1 MQRENHQDYGVA
13 IQLGHQRSRIEG
25 AQCSSKL
32 SHLAFAHLASGRRNV
47 RTQALGLVARIGV
60 FPLSHALTAAFQKS
74 TMEDLS
80 NDCMTANC
88 FEAVWTMKRNCLE
101 PRAVLEVSF
110 AFCHRV
116 VNEAFSRSL
125 VSSGDVYAKGAYRA
139 TLWPT
144 KEWRDWI
151 VSMLLELSLLL
162 ASLTGTPLRP
172 CHIESRSDQTNRQTH

>member
-1 MQRENHQDYGVA
+1 
-13 IQLGHQRSRIEG
+13 
-25 AQCSSKL
+25 
-32 SHLAFAHLASGRRNV
+32 
-47 RTQALGLVARIGV
+47 
-60 FPLSHALTAAFQKS
+60 
-74 TMEDLS
+74 MEDLS
-80 NDCMTANC
+80 NDCMTAKC

-172 CHIESRSDQTNRQTH
+172 CHIESRSDQTNRQTHWPMSGSCLAMTSETVGSRKEGQEDWLAATKKPVPLVTATCNFSPATHCGCGGRVESRVLS